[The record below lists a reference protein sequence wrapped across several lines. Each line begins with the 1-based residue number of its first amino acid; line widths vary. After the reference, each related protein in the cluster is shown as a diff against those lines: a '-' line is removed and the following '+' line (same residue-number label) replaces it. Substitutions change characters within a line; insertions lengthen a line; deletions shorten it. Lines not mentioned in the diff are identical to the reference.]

1 MYPIKRILVAL
12 DLSELDPLLIKFA
25 SFIARSAGA
34 EKVYFVN
41 ILRNIYIPSDVLKE
55 FPDLIKNAVAER
67 RQQISELVKQN
78 FEPLEGLK
86 MQYIVKD
93 GQPAKRILQMT
104 KDSDIDLVLAGKK
117 RTLEGSGVLVQR
129 LARRAGCSLLIVP
142 EGSPVQIRKLL
153 VPSDFSEN
161 SKLALETALNIA
173 HRNAPDVQVVV
184 QNVFAVPAGY
194 HYTGKSYQ
202 DFAEIM
208 KKHARRDYKKFI
220 KTIELKGV
228 KVKDVYSL
236 DKNDNKMSDIYDK
249 ALEMKVDGI
258 VMGAKGRTAATALF
272 LGSIAERA
280 IQMNKQFPLLIVRPM
295 GQNAGFIDFILDIY
309 L

>member
-12 DLSELDPLLIKFA
+12 DLTELDPLLIQFA
-25 SFIARSAGA
+25 SFICRSAGA

-41 ILRNIYIPSDVLKE
+41 ILRNIYIPADVLKE
-55 FPDLIKNAVAER
+55 FPDLIKNAVEER
-67 RQQISELVKQN
+67 RQKIASLVKEN
-78 FEPLEGLK
+78 FEPLEGIK

-117 RTLEGSGVLVQR
+117 RTLEGSGILVQR

-142 EGSPVQIRKLL
+142 EGSPAQIRKLL
-153 VPSDFSEN
+153 VPSDFSAN
-161 SKLALETALNIA
+161 SKLALDTALNIA

-194 HYTGKSYQ
+194 HYTGKNYN

-220 KTIELKGV
+220 KTVDTRGV
-228 KVKDVYSL
+228 KVKEVYSL

-249 ALEMKVDGI
+249 ALEIKADGI

-280 IQMNKQFPLLIVRPM
+280 IQMNDKFPLLIVRPK
-295 GQNAGFIDFILDIY
+295 GQHAGFIDFILN

>member
-12 DLSELDPLLIKFA
+12 DLTEQDPLLIKFA

-41 ILRNIYIPSDVLKE
+41 ILRNIYIPADVLKE
-55 FPDLIKNAVAER
+55 FPDLIKNAVEER
-67 RQQISELVKQN
+67 RQQIANLVQEH
-78 FEPLEGLK
+78 FEPVKGVK

-93 GQPAKRILQMT
+93 GQPAKRILQMS

-129 LARRAGCSLLIVP
+129 LARRAGCSLLIIP
-142 EGSPVQIRKLL
+142 EGSLVKISKLL
-153 VPSDFSEN
+153 VPSDFSVN
-161 SKLALETALNIA
+161 SKLALEAALNIA
-173 HRNAPDVQVVV
+173 HRNQPDVQVVV
-184 QNVFAVPAGY
+184 QNVFSVPAGY
-194 HYTGKSYQ
+194 HYTGKTYD
-202 DFAEIM
+202 DFSEIM
-208 KKHARRDYKKFI
+208 MKHARRDFKKFI
-220 KTIELKGV
+220 KTIDSGNV
-228 KVKDVYSL
+228 KIKDVYSL

-249 ALEMKVDGI
+249 ALEIKADAI

-280 IQMNKQFPLLIVRPM
+280 IQMNKQFPLLIVRQK
-295 GQNAGFIDFILDIY
+295 GQNAGFIDFILDI
-309 L
+309 

>member
-1 MYPIKRILVAL
+1 MYPIRRILVAL
-12 DLSELDPLLIKFA
+12 DLSELDPLLIQFA

-41 ILRNIYIPSDVLKE
+41 ILRNIYIPADVLKE
-55 FPDLIKNAVAER
+55 FPDLIKNAVEER
-67 RQQISELVKQN
+67 RQQIATRVKEN
-78 FEPLEGLK
+78 FEPVEGLK

-117 RTLEGSGVLVQR
+117 STLEGSGVLVQR

-142 EGSPVQIRKLL
+142 EGSTVRLRKLL

-161 SKLALETALNIA
+161 SKLALESALHIA
-173 HRNAPDVQVVV
+173 HRNAPEVQVVV

-194 HYTGKSYQ
+194 HYTGKSYS

-208 KKHARRDYKKFI
+208 KKHAKRDYKKFI
-220 KTIELKGV
+220 KTIDTKDV

-236 DKNDNKMSDIYDK
+236 DSNDNKMSDIYDK
-249 ALEMKVDGI
+249 ALEIKADGI

-280 IQMNKQFPLLIVRPM
+280 IQMNRQFPLLIVRPK
-295 GQNAGFIDFILDIY
+295 GQNAGFIDFILDI
-309 L
+309 